1 MYTCNPF
8 ARSTSGS
15 RPTPLR
21 AASAHGPDAPSDRVA
36 ELRCAIIP
44 TPFLEPERTRMA
56 GPGDLLLPG
65 AYESLVTRALARAID
80 GLPVEPSTVKLD
92 EAEAAGRL
100 THHLAGLIEAAL
112 ASVPAARR
120 PAAQV
125 ELANRL
131 VEWLGSVGH
140 EAADEVVV
148 MPPRVLRLV
157 TEGLL
162 PGQAAPPLPDVPLL
176 DHDLLA
182 NAPGEPAFA
191 HALGTELATAD
202 RVDAV
207 IAFVRWTGL
216 NLIRTP
222 LGALIDRGVPVRL
235 LTTTFTGSTERKA
248 LDWLVARGVHV
259 KVSYDVRTTRLHA
272 KAWLVHRD
280 TGFSSAYVGSSNLSR
295 AALVDGIEW
304 NVRLVEAT
312 APAVFGKLRATFE
325 SLWND
330 ESFEAYDPARD
341 AERFDETIRRTS
353 AGAAPTGVSGLE
365 VRPWPYQR
373 EMLEALV
380 VERARFGR
388 TRNLV
393 VAPTGTGKT
402 VVAAL
407 DYRVLRDG
415 QGGLGPSELADASGA
430 PTLLFIAHREQILEQ
445 ALQTFRDVLADGS
458 FGEKFVGGQRPHE
471 WRHVFASVQSLSA
484 MEPDAL
490 DPARFAIVYVDEF
503 HHAEARTYRR
513 LMERLRPRVM
523 VGLTATPER
532 ADGTNVRDLFD
543 GRYAFEMR
551 LWDALD
557 QQLLAPFHYFGV
569 ADGTDLSKLRWERG
583 GYRTSDLESRY
594 VVTGHDARTAKVLA
608 ALRDRIADVRRMR
621 AFGFCVS
628 VKHAH
633 HMAGRFTR
641 AGIPAVTI
649 DGSTPVPERRRH
661 LDALRRGDINVVF
674 AVDVLSEGVDVP
686 EVDTILLLRP
696 TESATVFLQQI
707 GRGLRLHAAKE
718 VCTVL
723 DFIGQQH
730 GRFRGDLRL
739 RALTGRS
746 RGQLVRDARQGFPF
760 LPSGCHIRLER
771 QAETDLIANL
781 KAVASPA
788 AAVLAR
794 ELARHEGDLGRR
806 VTLAEFLDAAL
817 VEAADVYRHG
827 SWTELRRRAG
837 VEVEPAGPREA
848 ELSRGLK
855 LRLQDIDDPERLAMS
870 RLLAAGEMPPADARS
885 QRLASMLGFVLF
897 DDGRA
902 PDSVAGVVDALHDEP
917 ALRRELAELADV
929 LEERARVLTRP
940 SELAAEVPLHVHATY
955 GRGEVLVAL
964 GDRVLGD
971 VTAHREGVKRVE
983 PHDIDVLFVTLEKSE
998 RDYSPTTRYR
1008 DYAVST
1014 ELFHWESQSGT
1025 TRRSPTGRRYLDGTS
1040 TVLLFVRRTR
1050 KDASGRAPG
1059 FLFLG
1064 PVTRVADRGE
1074 KPISITWR
1082 LARAMPESWFAVAKA
1097 AAG

>member
-1 MYTCNPF
+1 MS
-8 ARSTSGS
+8 AGQQL
-15 RPTPLR
+15 TP
-21 AASAHGPDAPSDRVA
+21 
-36 ELRCAIIP
+36 
-44 TPFLEPERTRMA
+44 TRMS
-56 GPGDLLLPG
+56 GPGDPLLPG
-65 AYESLVTRALARAID
+65 AYEALVTRALAQAIAD
-80 GLPVEPSTVKLD
+80 HPGTQSTVALD
-92 EAEAAGRL
+92 GAEAAGRL
-100 THHLAGLIEAAL
+100 AHHLAGLIETAL
-112 ASVPAARR
+112 ASMPAARR

-131 VEWLGSVGH
+131 VEWLGEAGH
-140 EAADEVVV
+140 GDARDVVEA
-148 MPPRVLRLV
+148 PPRVLRLV

-162 PGQAAPPLPDVPLL
+162 PGQAPPPSPDVPLL

-216 NLIRTP
+216 NLVRAP
-222 LGALIDRGVPVRL
+222 LEALVERGVPVRL

-248 LDWLVARGVHV
+248 LDWLVDRGIDV

-295 AALVDGIEW
+295 SALVDGIEW
-304 NVRLVEAT
+304 NVRLVQAT
-312 APAVFGKLRATFE
+312 APAVFGKLRATFD

-330 ESFEAYDPARD
+330 ESFEAYDSARD
-341 AERFDETIRRTS
+341 AERFDAAVRRTAEAS
-353 AGAAPTGVSGLE
+353 APTGVSNLE
-365 VRPWPYQR
+365 VRPWHYQR

-388 TRNLV
+388 TRSLV

-407 DYRVLRDG
+407 DYRALRDG
-415 QGGLGPSELADASGA
+415 LGGVEVPDVRDAPGGP
-430 PTLLFIAHREQILEQ
+430 TVLFVAHREQILDQ
-445 ALQTFRDVLADGS
+445 SLQTFRDVLADGG
-458 FGEKFVGGQRPHE
+458 FGEKLVGGQRPHE
-471 WRHVFASVQSLSA
+471 WRHVFASVQSLNA
-484 MEPDAL
+484 MALDEL
-490 DPARFAIVYVDEF
+490 DPARFSIVYVDEF
-503 HHAEARTYRR
+503 HHAEAPTYRR
-513 LMERLRPRVM
+513 LMDHLRPRVL

-532 ADGTNVRDLFD
+532 ADGTNVGDLFD
-543 GRYAFEMR
+543 GRRAFEMR

-557 QQLLAPFHYFGV
+557 QQLLSPFHYFGV
-569 ADGTDLSKLRWERG
+569 ADGTDLSDLRWERG
-583 GYRTSDLESRY
+583 GYRTGDLEARY

-608 ALRDRIADVRRMR
+608 ALRDRIADPLRMR

-628 VKHAH
+628 VRHARY
-633 HMAGRFTR
+633 MAERFT
-641 AGIPAVTI
+641 ADGIPCAAV
-649 DGSTPVPERRRH
+649 DGSTPAPERRRT

-696 TESATVFLQQI
+696 TESATVFLQQL
-707 GRGLRLHAAKE
+707 GRGLRLHPTKD

-723 DFIGQQH
+723 DFIGQQNK
-730 GRFRGDLRL
+730 RFRADLRL

-746 RGQLVRDARQGFPF
+746 RGQLVRDAEQGFPF
-760 LPSGCHIRLER
+760 LPSGCHIRLQR
-771 QAETDLIANL
+771 QAEADLIANL
-781 KAVASPA
+781 KAVASPGA
-788 AAVLAR
+788 AALAR
-794 ELARHEGDLGRR
+794 ELARREAEVGRR
-806 VTLAEFLDAAL
+806 VTLGEFLDDAL
-817 VEAADVYRHG
+817 AEPADVYRHG
-827 SWTELRRRAG
+827 SWTELRRRAD

-848 ELSRGLK
+848 ELSKGLR
-855 LRLQDIDDPERLAMS
+855 LRLQDVDDPERLAMLRTLAVGAPAPGNDRS
-870 RLLAAGEMPPADARS
+870 HRLAA
-885 QRLASMLGFVLF
+885 MLGFVLF
-897 DDGRA
+897 DDGGA
-902 PDSVAGVVDALHDEP
+902 PADVAGVVDALRVEP
-917 ALRRELAELADV
+917 AVRRELAELADV
-929 LEERARVLTRP
+929 LEGRARVLTRP
-940 SELAAEVPLHVHATY
+940 SALAAEVPLHVHATY

-964 GDRVLGD
+964 GERTLGD
-971 VTAHREGVKRVE
+971 RMAHREGVRHVRA
-983 PHDIDVLFVTLEKSE
+983 HGADVLFVTLEKSE

-1008 DYAVST
+1008 DYAVSR

-1040 TVLLFVRRTR
+1040 TVLLFVRRTA

-1059 FLFLG
+1059 FVFLG
-1064 PVTRVADRGE
+1064 PVTRVSDRGE

-1082 LARAMPESWFAVAKA
+1082 LQRPMPETLFALAKA

>member
-1 MYTCNPF
+1 M
-8 ARSTSGS
+8 SESG
-15 RPTPLR
+15 
-21 AASAHGPDAPSDRVA
+21 
-36 ELRCAIIP
+36 
-44 TPFLEPERTRMA
+44 EP
-56 GPGDLLLPG
+56 LLPG
-65 AYESLVTRALARAID
+65 AYEALVTLGLERAIREH
-80 GLPVEPSTVKLD
+80 PETPSTVPLD
-92 EAEAAGRL
+92 RAEASGRL
-100 THHLAGLIEAAL
+100 AHHLANLIEAAL
-112 ASVPAARR
+112 ASVPAAHR

-125 ELANRL
+125 ELANRI
-131 VEWLGSVGH
+131 VEWLGEAGH
-140 EAADEVVV
+140 GDARDAVAT
-148 MPPRVLRLV
+148 PPRVLRLV

-162 PGQAAPPLPDVPLL
+162 PGQTAPPSPDVPLL

-216 NLIRTP
+216 NLIRAP
-222 LGALIDRGVPVRL
+222 LEALVERGVPVRL

-248 LDWLVARGVHV
+248 LDWLVERGIDV
-259 KVSYDVRTTRLHA
+259 KVSFDVRTTRLHA

-280 TGFSSAYVGSSNLSR
+280 TGYSSAYVGSSNLSR
-295 AALVDGIEW
+295 SALVDGIEW

-312 APAVFGKLRATFE
+312 APAVFGKLRATFD

-330 ESFEAYDPARD
+330 ESFEPYDPSRD
-341 AERFDETIRRTS
+341 AERFDAAIRRTS
-353 AGAAPTGVSGLE
+353 DSAPTGVSGLE
-365 VRPWPYQR
+365 VRPWHYQR

-407 DYRVLRDG
+407 DYRALRDG
-415 QGGLGPSELADASGA
+415 QGGLEAMDASDAPGG
-430 PTLLFIAHREQILEQ
+430 PTLLFVAHREQILDQ
-445 ALQTFRDVLADGS
+445 SLQTFRDVLADGS
-458 FGEKFVGGQRPHE
+458 FGEKFVGGQRPRE
-471 WRHVFASVQSLSA
+471 WRHVFASVQSLNA
-484 MEPDAL
+484 MELEAL
-490 DPARFAIVYVDEF
+490 DPGRFSIVYIDEF
-503 HHAEARTYRR
+503 HHAEAPTYRR

-569 ADGTDLSKLRWERG
+569 ADGTDLSGLRWERG
-583 GYRTSDLESRY
+583 GYRTADLEARY

-608 ALRDRIADVRRMR
+608 ALRDRIADVTRMR

-628 VKHAH
+628 VRHAH
-633 HMAGRFTR
+633 YMAERFT
-641 AGIPAVTI
+641 ADGIPCAAI
-649 DGSTPVPERRRH
+649 DGSTPAPERRRL

-696 TESATVFLQQI
+696 TESATVFLQQL
-707 GRGLRLHAAKE
+707 GRGLRLHATKD

-730 GRFRGDLRL
+730 GRFRADLRL

-746 RGQLVRDARQGFPF
+746 RGQLVRDAEQGFPF
-760 LPSGCHIRLER
+760 LPSGCHIRLQR
-771 QAETDLIANL
+771 QAEADLIANL
-781 KAVASPA
+781 KAVASPG

-794 ELARHEGDLGRR
+794 ELARRESEVGRR

-817 VEAADVYRHG
+817 VEPADVYRHG

-848 ELSRGLK
+848 ELSKGLK
-855 LRLQDIDDPERLAMS
+855 LRLQDVDDPERLAMLRS
-870 RLLAAGEMPPADARS
+870 FAAGSTLPADERS
-885 QRLASMLGFVLF
+885 RRLASMLGFVLF

-902 PDSVAGVVDALHDEP
+902 PDDVSGVVDALRAEP
-917 ALRRELAELADV
+917 AVRRELAELAEV

-940 SELAAEVPLHVHATY
+940 SVLAAEVPLHVHATY

-964 GDRVLGD
+964 GDRALGD
-971 VTAHREGVKRVE
+971 ATAHREGVRYVKAHGV
-983 PHDIDVLFVTLEKSE
+983 DVLFVTLEKSD

-1008 DYAVST
+1008 DYAVSR

-1040 TVLLFVRRTR
+1040 TVLLFVRRTK

-1059 FLFLG
+1059 FVFLG

-1082 LARAMPESWFAVAKA
+1082 LERAMPEAWFAVARA